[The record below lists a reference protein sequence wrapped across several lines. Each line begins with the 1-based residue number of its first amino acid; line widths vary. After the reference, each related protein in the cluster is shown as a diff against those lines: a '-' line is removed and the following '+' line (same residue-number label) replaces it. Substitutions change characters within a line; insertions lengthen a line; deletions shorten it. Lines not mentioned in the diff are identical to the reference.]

1 MTIRPWPR
9 PFARSPGALARDRA
23 GASAVEF
30 ALLLPLLVLLLF
42 GSIEVTQ
49 AVMAK
54 RKVTLVSSSLAD
66 LVSQKSSVSGTE
78 MSNIFDAGAAIV
90 TPFDSTKL
98 SSVVS
103 SVQIDNNGKVTVA
116 WSQARNGTA
125 RTQGA
130 AYALPANLVV
140 PNTGVI
146 VSEIAYT
153 YKPVLGYVITG
164 SLNLSETSYLRPRAS
179 QNVTYTP

>member
-9 PFARSPGALARDRA
+9 PFALSPAALARDRA

-66 LVSQKSSVSGTE
+66 LVSQAQSVSGTD
-78 MSNIFDAGAAIV
+78 MSNIFDAGAAIL

-140 PNTGVI
+140 PNTSVI
-146 VSEIAYT
+146 VAEIAYT

-164 SLNLSETSYLRPRAS
+164 SLTLSETAYLRPRVS
-179 QNVTYTP
+179 QNVAYAP

>member
-1 MTIRPWPR
+1 MTIRRRPR
-9 PFARSPGALARDRA
+9 RFVRDLGALARDRA

-54 RKVTLVSSSLAD
+54 RKVTLVSGSLAD
-66 LVSQKSSVSGTE
+66 LVSRVSGVSGTD
-78 MSNIFDAGAAIV
+78 MSNIFDAGTAII

-103 SVQIDNNGKVTVA
+103 SVQIDGNSKVTVA

-125 RTQGA
+125 RSQGSS
-130 AYALPANLVV
+130 YALPANLVV
-140 PNTGVI
+140 PNTSVI

-164 SLNLSETSYLRPRAS
+164 SMPLTETSYLRPRVS